1 MPDPMAELDG
11 NRGRLSSMSRVVD
24 AQCPLASNRVTMMD
38 GPGRVDEVIGC
49 DRCVACVECDLRF
62 YVSTPFLDSGD
73 EAFFQPTRWI

>member
-24 AQCPLASNRVTMMD
+24 AQCPLASNRVMMMD
-38 GPGRVDEVIGC
+38 GPDGVDDVIGC
-49 DRCVACVECDLRF
+49 DRCNECDLRF